1 MVVGGADPRSR
12 RAVIVVVVSD
22 EIPDESAAD
31 HVDPLG
37 DPYLRTRFALPA
49 RPGTFLRR
57 ARLVE
62 HLDQALLTPLTMVNG
77 AAGAGK
83 TLLVADWAAGLGQP
97 VAWLTLDPALQ
108 SPGMFWAHLLQAL
121 RTRGVPVADDIRC
134 PANRVSR
141 TLLTR
146 LAAQLGDSGRIVTV
160 VLDEYDRVSS
170 PELSEQLEFVLHHA
184 GPGLRLVIVTRTEP
198 LLPLHRYRTAG
209 TMTEIRNAELA
220 FTPEETVAL
229 LELHGLCLP
238 VHAADALVGR
248 TRGWAAGL
256 RLCALAARQQPDP
269 EGYLKEFEAGHSTV
283 ADFLLAEVL
292 KRQPPP
298 TQDLLLRVSVLE
310 RFCVGLANELTGRTD
325 AEPIL
330 AGLHRENAFVEDLGH
345 TWYRL
350 HPLFREILRAHLR
363 ERGAD
368 LEPELHLRAAHW
380 LGRSGLLPEMLAH
393 GAAAGEWDFTAGAL
407 VDDLAIGQLF
417 TGLRSDELTELFS
430 GMGPGTTSP
439 AADLVRAAR
448 DLSQCDLDQALAHLQ
463 HAEEQLAA
471 DGSRPAAAQLS
482 CALLQALAARLA
494 GSPRRAEQAV
504 RTARELEREVPAHL
518 LDKHPELP
526 ALLLTHLGST
536 RLWAGRFDAA
546 RDALTT
552 VADSTAGAATA
563 LPREESLEHLALID
577 YLDGWPTRAER
588 KAVAAMTETE
598 RFSLPQTSASALGS
612 LVLAAV
618 AVDRGELAEA
628 EELLGRTEECPP
640 RDPVTAA
647 GRAIATAHL
656 LLARGKA
663 RAALAAAEAAVTA
676 VTADV
681 VSPWERGHAA
691 LVASAAHL
699 AEGRPR
705 EAAELLEPVAAQQPT
720 CAVGAARA
728 RLAAGDPDAALR
740 LLDVVG
746 TEERTGPALLVRAT
760 LLRAQAAH
768 TAGDAATVR
777 RLLARALTDARRER
791 LRLPFLE
798 AGAWVG
804 PYLAAAPLRGLAAG
818 WLMPGTAAVDPGPLL
833 VEHLSG
839 RERDVLERLAQMM
852 STEDIAADLYVSVNT
867 VKTHLKSVYRKLAV
881 NRRNDAVR
889 RARELHLL

>member
-12 RAVIVVVVSD
+12 RAVSVVVVSD
-22 EIPDESAAD
+22 EIPDESTAV

-57 ARLVE
+57 ERLIE
-62 HLDQALLTPLTMVNG
+62 HLDQALRTPLTMVNG

-83 TLLVADWAAGLGQP
+83 TLLVADWAAGIGQP

-134 PANRVSR
+134 PANRVGR

-146 LAAQLGDSGRIVTV
+146 LAAQLGDSGRDVTV
-160 VLDEYDRVSS
+160 VLDEYDRVNS

-184 GPGLRLVIVTRTEP
+184 GPGLRLVVVTRNEP
-198 LLPLHRYRTAG
+198 LLPLHRYRMAG

-229 LELHGLCLP
+229 LELHGLRLP

-310 RFCVGLANELTGRTD
+310 RFCVGLADELTGRTD

-363 ERGAD
+363 ERLAD
-368 LEPELHLRAAHW
+368 LEPELHLRAARW
-380 LGRSGLLPEMLAH
+380 LGRSGLLPEVLAH

-471 DGSRPAAAQLS
+471 DDSRPAAAQLS

-504 RTARELEREVPAHL
+504 RTARELEGEVPAHL
-518 LDKHPELP
+518 LDRHPELP

-546 RDALTT
+546 RDALGT
-552 VADSTAGAATA
+552 VADTTAGAATA

-588 KAVAAMTETE
+588 KAVAALTETE
-598 RFSLPQTSASALGS
+598 RFSLPQASASALGR

-618 AVDRGELAEA
+618 AVDRGELTEA
-628 EELLGRTEECPP
+628 EELLDQAGGHEA

-647 GRAIATAHL
+647 GRSIATAHL

-663 RAALAAAEAAVTA
+663 RAALTAAEAAVTA
-676 VTADV
+676 DV
-681 VSPWERGHAA
+681 ASPWERSHAA

-705 EAAELLEPVAAQQPT
+705 EAAEVLEPVADRQPT

-728 RLAAGDPDAALR
+728 HLAAGDPATALE

-760 LLRAQAAH
+760 LLRAQAAN

-777 RLLARALTDARRER
+777 RLLARALTEARRER

-804 PYLAAAPLRGLAAG
+804 PYLATAPLRGLAAG
-818 WLMPGTAAVDPGPLL
+818 WLMPGAAVDEPVPLL

-839 RERDVLERLAQMM
+839 RERDVLQRLAQMM